1 MIEKLDEE
9 MKQIE
14 LAYVNKAVEESP
26 EDKNNPYYHMM
37 TKGFVPE
44 YGLYNQEKGITPY
57 EFDSDFYDPD
67 YDFKICVGKCPPPL
81 Q

>member
-1 MIEKLDEE
+1 
-9 MKQIE
+9 
-14 LAYVNKAVEESP
+14 
-26 EDKNNPYYHMM
+26 MM